1 MNHRETETQLLMDWM
16 MRVQPI
22 LTLMLRSGYHGF
34 TTPAYGNLSTLE
46 NSSSSDFFN
55 HNITYSR
62 IFTCRKCY
70 AYYANSNSCKKWICC
85 VVVNLTKSEKSVI
98 DNISNKFSSFLSS
111 LKEPGT
117 KCKGKLK

>member
-46 NSSSSDFFN
+46 NSFYSDFL
-55 HNITYSR
+55 ITISHTVGFLPVESVMR
-62 IFTCRKCY
+62 IYMLTV
-70 AYYANSNSCKKWICC
+70 I
-85 VVVNLTKSEKSVI
+85 VVKSGFVV
-98 DNISNKFSSFLSS
+98 L
-111 LKEPGT
+111 
-117 KCKGKLK
+117 